1 MELFLKKDE
10 AIKYCDLDCK
20 CLFDILTK
28 FNDLLFSIVS
38 VNAHSSLTL
47 PSLAMKLYK
56 SKFMQKNTVYQLSG
70 KVEKD
75 IRESYTGGAVDVFK
89 PQNISEYGRTKLF
102 YYDVNS
108 LYPHIMATM
117 PMPISVGWKP
127 VAFEGNIRNI
137 DPYAFGFFYCKIRS
151 PNYLKHPILQ
161 RRIKTAEGV
170 RTIAGLGAWEGW
182 IYSFELDNA
191 AKN

>member
-1 MELFLKKDE
+1 MNFF
-10 AIKYCDLDCK
+10 YS
-20 CLFDILTK
+20 K
-28 FNDLLFSIVS
+28 FGINIHQSP
-38 VNAHSSLTL
+38 TL

-56 SKFMQKNTVYQLSG
+56 SKFMQKNTVFQLNG
-70 KVEKD
+70 KVERD

-89 PQNISEYGRTKLF
+89 PHNMGEYARRKLF
-102 YYDVNS
+102 CYDVNS
-108 LYPHIMATM
+108 LYPHIMSSM
-117 PMPISVGWKP
+117 PMPVSVGWKP

-137 DPYAFGFFYCKIRS
+137 DPDALGFFYCKIRS

-161 RRIKTAEGV
+161 RKIKTADGL
-170 RTIAGLGAWEGW
+170 RTVAGLGGWEGW